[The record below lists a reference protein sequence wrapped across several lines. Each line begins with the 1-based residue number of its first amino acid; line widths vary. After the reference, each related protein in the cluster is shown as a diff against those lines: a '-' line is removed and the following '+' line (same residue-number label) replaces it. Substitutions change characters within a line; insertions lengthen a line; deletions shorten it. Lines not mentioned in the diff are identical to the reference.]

1 MNFTVYCVSIHEP
14 VADGQVCRYR
24 TKRGRFAVDD
34 GLDVIARHS
43 NQNGSSSPLAEMTL
57 KVPC

>member
-1 MNFTVYCVSIHEP
+1 MSIHEP
-14 VADGQVCRYR
+14 VVDEQKYRYR

-34 GLDVIARHS
+34 GFDVRARQS

-57 KVPC
+57 KCPCKRGSR